1 MLESSTYWSILM
13 VLTTFM
19 EWAVLNFIFNNIS
32 TVRRSKKIV
41 YLCLI
46 AIVSI
51 MVFMTH
57 NNYMVN
63 FKITI
68 CIILSFLLFK
78 FNYDTSIFQGIL
90 ISTMFWTI
98 LTVNDLVVCSIL
110 VILHSLDNINL
121 LLANNVY
128 RLELVIITKS
138 ILLLAIPIIKSIKCT
153 FKINKKEYLLL
164 AIPILANVM
173 SLVAMVFFIF
183 DKSIIV
189 TTNIGM
195 VILVVS
201 LFLLFS
207 NVSFIFIVL
216 KIVKANELRYE
227 NKLIKDKMYNQ
238 YKHYLSL
245 EKAQFGLETLF
256 ETQNN
261 VLDLILTEK
270 KSICDEN
277 DIELCVNIDF
287 SQCYFLEVIDI
298 CNLFSNMLDRAI
310 DTEQKSKKNLKK
322 ITISGKIVNNFYV
335 IKCTNSAEYL
345 KIVKN
350 IVRDEQETFS
360 HEIGV
365 NSINKTIEKYNGV
378 VQISDDNLVL
388 TILIPLSQKVLQP
401 NKST

>member
-1 MLESSTYWSILM
+1 
-13 VLTTFM
+13 
-19 EWAVLNFIFNNIS
+19 
-32 TVRRSKKIV
+32 
-41 YLCLI
+41 
-46 AIVSI
+46 
-51 MVFMTH
+51 MTL

-270 KSICDEN
+270 
-277 DIELCVNIDF
+277 
-287 SQCYFLEVIDI
+287 
-298 CNLFSNMLDRAI
+298 NLFAMKMI
-310 DTEQKSKKNLKK
+310 
-322 ITISGKIVNNFYV
+322 
-335 IKCTNSAEYL
+335 
-345 KIVKN
+345 
-350 IVRDEQETFS
+350 
-360 HEIGV
+360 
-365 NSINKTIEKYNGV
+365 
-378 VQISDDNLVL
+378 
-388 TILIPLSQKVLQP
+388 
-401 NKST
+401 

>member
-1 MLESSTYWSILM
+1 MLESSTYWSILI

-46 AIVSI
+46 AFVSI
-51 MVFMTH
+51 VVFMTL

-63 FKITI
+63 FKIFM
-68 CIILSFLLFK
+68 CIILSFILYK

-90 ISTMFWTI
+90 ISTIFWTI

-110 VILHSLDNINL
+110 VLLHSLDNINL
-121 LLANNVY
+121 LLADNLY

-138 ILLLAIPIIKSIKCT
+138 ILLLVIPIIKSIKCT
-153 FKINKKEYLLL
+153 LKINKKEYLFVT
-164 AIPILANVM
+164 IPILANVM
-173 SLVAMVFFIF
+173 SLVAMVFFLF

-195 VILVVS
+195 AILVVS

-207 NVSFIFIVL
+207 NISFVLIVS
-216 KIVKANELRYE
+216 KIVKESELRYE

-256 ETQNN
+256 DTQNN

-270 KSICDEN
+270 KFICDEN

-310 DTEQKSKKNLKK
+310 NTECKSKKNLKK
-322 ITISGKIVNNFYV
+322 ITISGKIINNFFV

-345 KIVKN
+345 KIVKD
-350 IVRDEQETFS
+350 IDRDDQETFS

-365 NSINKTIEKYNGV
+365 NSINRTIEKYNGV
-378 VQISDDNLVL
+378 VQISDDNLIM
-388 TILIPLSQKVLQP
+388 TILIPLTQRISKP

>member
-1 MLESSTYWSILM
+1 MLETSTYWSILT

-46 AIVSI
+46 AFVSI
-51 MVFMTH
+51 VVFMTL

-63 FKITI
+63 LKIFM
-68 CIILSFLLFK
+68 CIILSFILYK

-110 VILHSLDNINL
+110 VLLHSLDNINL
-121 LLANNVY
+121 LLADNLY

-138 ILLLAIPIIKSIKCT
+138 ILLLVIPIIKSIKCT
-153 FKINKKEYLLL
+153 LKINKKEYLLVF
-164 AIPILANVM
+164 IPILANVM
-173 SLVAMVFFIF
+173 SLVAMVFFLF

-195 VILVVS
+195 AILVVS

-207 NVSFIFIVL
+207 NILFVLIVS
-216 KIVKANELRYE
+216 KIVKASELRYE
-227 NKLIKDKMYNQ
+227 NKLFKDKMYNQ
-238 YKHYLSL
+238 YRHYLSL

-256 ETQNN
+256 DTQNN

-270 KSICDEN
+270 KIICDEN

-322 ITISGKIVNNFYV
+322 ITISGKIINNFFV
-335 IKCTNSAEYL
+335 IKCTNSAGYL
-345 KIVKN
+345 KIVKD
-350 IVRDEQETFS
+350 IDIDEQETFS

-365 NSINKTIEKYNGV
+365 NSINRTIEKYNGV
-378 VQISDDNLVL
+378 VQISDDNLIM
-388 TILIPLSQKVLQP
+388 TILIPLTQRISQP